1 MDLEIKIDPVPSS
14 SVVMGSHSVQSHER
28 PKDGLPAVTGEIKF
42 NRVDISDAVEKFPN
56 KDLLIDHGME
66 TKVKKDKTKLFRPFN
81 FY

>member
-56 KDLLIDHGME
+56 
-66 TKVKKDKTKLFRPFN
+66 
-81 FY
+81 